1 MSTGPLTAREQ
12 AMRAAAGDKSNNLMA
27 GNLPLANAD
36 ETGAPDGMPQY
47 KRGRKVRK

>member
-12 AMRAAAGDKSNNLMA
+12 AEAAMTQDRGNALYT
-27 GNLPLANAD
+27 GNLPVANAD
-36 ETGAPDGMPQY
+36 EVGTPNGMPQY